1 MPLYLTFALAL
12 SIITIVQASRV
23 LLTLYALKLGAQPF
37 VVGILAASFS
47 VLPMLLSW
55 QVGRFSDRF
64 GSRWLLMFGT
74 VGGAFGMLLPYYVSG
89 LPALYIAGVMNGLL
103 FAFSGACLQNLVG
116 LLSRPE
122 TSSRNF
128 SNYSVLISST
138 GFIGPLLAGF
148 SIDHSGHAVTCLYL
162 VLMSFVPAA
171 LLAIWGGALPR
182 GSHTVPPAGSVWNML
197 TGSGLWRVMATGS
210 LVVSG
215 IDLFQIYMPI
225 YGHNIGLSASA
236 IGVVLAMF
244 SVSAF
249 VVRLFLPRLIFRLT
263 EEKVLAFSFFTG
275 AASFLLVPFFQ
286 SAAMLALISFAFGL
300 GMGCGQ
306 PITLMMTYSNSPQG
320 RSGEAMGLRVTV
332 NHMTRVIVPV
342 VFGSIGSLFGLL
354 PVFWVNAL
362 LLASGGAI
370 TRPGK
375 IGRMRQ

>member
-1 MPLYLTFALAL
+1 
-12 SIITIVQASRV
+12 
-23 LLTLYALKLGAQPF
+23 
-37 VVGILAASFS
+37 
-47 VLPMLLSW
+47 
-55 QVGRFSDRF
+55 
-64 GSRWLLMFGT
+64 
-74 VGGAFGMLLPYYVSG
+74 
-89 LPALYIAGVMNGLL
+89 
-103 FAFSGACLQNLVG
+103 
-116 LLSRPE
+116 
-122 TSSRNF
+122 
-128 SNYSVLISST
+128 
-138 GFIGPLLAGF
+138 
-148 SIDHSGHAVTCLYL
+148 
-162 VLMSFVPAA
+162 
-171 LLAIWGGALPR
+171 
-182 GSHTVPPAGSVWNML
+182 ML

>member
-12 SIITIVQASRV
+12 SIMTIVQAGRV

-37 VVGILAASFS
+37 AVGILAASFS

-55 QVGRFSDRF
+55 QIGRFTDRF
-64 GSRWLLMFGT
+64 GSRWPLLFGT
-74 VGGAFGMLLPYYVSG
+74 VGGAFGILLPYYVSG
-89 LPALYIAGVMNGLL
+89 LPALFIAGVMNGLL
-103 FAFSGACLQNLVG
+103 FAFSGAALQNLVG

-122 TSSRNF
+122 TSARNF
-128 SNYSVLISST
+128 SNYSVLISTT

-148 SIDHSGHAVTCLYL
+148 SIDYSGHTVACLYL
-162 VLMSFVPAA
+162 VIMSSVPAA
-171 LLAIWGGALPR
+171 LLAIWGGVLPG
-182 GSHTVPPAGSVWNML
+182 GSRTAAPAGSVWEML
-197 TGSGLWRVMATGS
+197 AGSGLWRVMATGS

-215 IDLFQIYMPI
+215 IDLFQVYMPI
-225 YGHNIGLSASA
+225 YGHTVGLSASA

-244 SVSAF
+244 SASAF

-263 EEKVLAFSFFTG
+263 EGKVLAFAFFIG
-275 AASFLLVPFFQ
+275 AASFLLVPFFENVV
-286 SAAMLALISFAFGL
+286 ALALISFAFGL

-306 PITLMMTYSNSPQG
+306 PITLMMTYGNSPQG

-375 IGRMRQ
+375 IGRTRQ

>member
-1 MPLYLTFALAL
+1 M
-12 SIITIVQASRV
+12 R
-23 LLTLYALKLGAQPF
+23 KLGAQPF
-37 VVGILAASFS
+37 TVGILAASFS

-55 QVGRFSDRF
+55 QIGRFSDRF
-64 GSRWLLMFGT
+64 GSRWPLMFGT

-89 LPALYIAGVMNGLL
+89 LPALFIAGVMNGLL
-103 FAFSGACLQNLVG
+103 FAFSGAALQNLVG
-116 LLSRPE
+116 LLSCPE
-122 TSSRNF
+122 TSARNF
-128 SNYSVLISST
+128 SNYSVLISTT

-148 SIDHSGHAVTCLYL
+148 SIDYSGHAVACLYL

-171 LLAIWGGALPR
+171 LLAIWGGVLPG
-182 GSHTVPPAGSVWNML
+182 GSRTAAPAGSVWEML
-197 TGSGLWRVMATGS
+197 AGSGLWRVMATGS

-215 IDLFQIYMPI
+215 IDLFQVYMPI
-225 YGHNIGLSASA
+225 YGHAVGLSASA

-244 SVSAF
+244 SASAF

-263 EEKVLAFSFFTG
+263 EEKVLAFAFFIG
-275 AASFLLVPFFQ
+275 AASFLLVPCFE
-286 SAAMLALISFAFGL
+286 SAVALALIAFTFGL

-306 PITLMMTYSNSPQG
+306 PITLMMTYGNSPQG

-342 VFGSIGSLFGLL
+342 VFGSIGSLLGLL
-354 PVFWVNAL
+354 PVFWINAL

-375 IGRMRQ
+375 IGRTRQ

>member
-1 MPLYLTFALAL
+1 MPLYVTFALAL
-12 SIITIVQASRV
+12 SIITIVQAGRV

-37 VVGILAASFS
+37 AVGILAATFS

-55 QVGRFSDRF
+55 QIGRFSDRF
-64 GSRWLLMFGT
+64 GCRWLLMFGT
-74 VGGAFGMLLPYYVSG
+74 VGGAIGVLLPYYMSG
-89 LPALYIAGVMNGLL
+89 LTALFIAGVMNGLL
-103 FAFSGACLQNLVG
+103 FAFSGATLQNLVG

-122 TSSRNF
+122 TSARNF
-128 SNYSVLISST
+128 SNYSVLISVT

-148 SIDHSGHAVTCLYL
+148 SIDHSGHVATCLYL
-162 VLMSFVPAA
+162 VAMSFVPTA
-171 LLAIWGGALPR
+171 LLAIWGGALPG
-182 GSHTVPPAGSVWNML
+182 GSRSVPPEGSVWDML
-197 TGSGLWRVMATGS
+197 VGSGLWRVMATGS

-215 IDLFQIYMPI
+215 IDLFQVYMPI
-225 YGHNIGLSASA
+225 YAHTAGLSATA
-236 IGVVLAMF
+236 IGIVLAMF

-249 VVRLFLPRLIFRLT
+249 VVRLFLPQLVFRLGDA
-263 EEKVLAFSFFTG
+263 KVLAFSFFTG

-286 SAAMLALISFAFGL
+286 SAVMLALISFAFGL

-306 PITLMMTYSNSPQG
+306 PITLMMTYGNSPEG

-342 VFGSIGSLFGLL
+342 VFGSVGSLFGLF
-354 PVFWVNAL
+354 PVFWINAL

-375 IGRMRQ
+375 IGRTLQ